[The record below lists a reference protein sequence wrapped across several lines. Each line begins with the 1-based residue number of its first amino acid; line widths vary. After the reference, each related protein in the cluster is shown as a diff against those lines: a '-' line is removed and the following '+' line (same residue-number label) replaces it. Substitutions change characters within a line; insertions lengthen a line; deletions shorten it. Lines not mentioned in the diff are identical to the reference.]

1 MRVLLTG
8 ATGFIGGH
16 LLQALIERG
25 HDVVCAI
32 RNPPDR
38 IAAEHVSY
46 VQADFVRDV
55 QPADWVP
62 RLHDID
68 VVINA
73 VGILQE
79 RGEQTFD
86 AIHTHA
92 PRALFLAC
100 AQAGVKRVIQI
111 SALGADETAT
121 SRYHLT
127 KKGADDALAR
137 LDLRWVIVQPSLVYG
152 AEGTSAQLFTMLA
165 SLPVVPVLGTGE
177 QAVQPVHIEDLVA
190 AVLAL
195 LEPDSPAHVRVPIVG
210 PQALPFATFLHL
222 LRAQMR
228 LAPTATLRVP
238 MPLVR
243 LAAGIGS
250 AIPGSM
256 LDRETLAM
264 LERGNTGSPQT
275 MAALIGRMP
284 RPVTSFIPD
293 EFAMAIR
300 TSALLRWLLPILRVS
315 IALTWIATGVVS
327 LGVFPVDES
336 YGLLARVGV
345 PAGLQPLLL
354 YGAAGL
360 DLLLGSSLLVVRKRR
375 WLWLLQGGVI
385 LAYTLIITFKLPEF
399 WLHPY
404 GPILKNVPLL
414 AAIWLLY
421 ELEKGR

>member
-8 ATGFIGGH
+8 ATGFIGSR
-16 LLQALIERG
+16 LLQALVDCG
-25 HDVVCAI
+25 HDVVCAV
-32 RNPPDR
+32 RNPPGR
-38 IAAEHVSY
+38 IASEHVSY
-46 VQADFVRDV
+46 VRIDFVRDV

-62 RLHDID
+62 RLHGID

-86 AIHTHA
+86 VVHTRA

-111 SALGADETAT
+111 SALGADERAT

-127 KKGADDALAR
+127 KKAADDALAQ

-152 AEGTSAQLFTMLA
+152 TEGTSAQLFTMLA
-165 SLPVVPVLGTGE
+165 SLPVVPVLGAGE
-177 QAVQPVHIEDLVA
+177 QLVQPVYIDDLVA
-190 AVLAL
+190 AVLTL
-195 LEPDSPAHVRVPIVG
+195 LEPDSPARVRVPIVG
-210 PQALPFATFLHL
+210 SQALPFATFLHL
-222 LRAQMR
+222 LRAQMQ
-228 LAPTATLRVP
+228 LAPTATLRAP

-243 LAAGIGS
+243 LAARVGS
-250 AIPGSM
+250 AIPGLM
-256 LDRETLAM
+256 LDRETLSM
-264 LERGNTGSPQT
+264 LEQGNTGSAAA

-284 RPVTSFIPD
+284 RPMTSFIPD
-293 EFAMAIR
+293 EFATAVR
-300 TSALLRWLLPILRVS
+300 RSAQLRWLLPILRVS
-315 IALTWIATGVVS
+315 IALVWIVTGVVS
-327 LGVFPVDES
+327 LGVFPIEES
-336 YGLLARVGV
+336 YALLGRVGI
-345 PAGLQPLLL
+345 PAGLQPVLL

-360 DLLLGSSLLVVRKRR
+360 DLLLGFSLLLVRKRR
-375 WLWLLQGGVI
+375 WLWLLQAGAI
-385 LAYTLIITFKLPEF
+385 LGYTLIITFKLPEF